1 METEKGTP
9 EKEEFVAFKEV
20 ASVARDWMVDFMF
33 RSLCYYFTNDQYNE
47 FAHTRGV
54 LQAIGLESSLK
65 SDQNEK
71 MQACLFLSRIME
83 GKNLDCQFEE
93 DEKITP
99 LESALSLWSLM
110 KNKQGDRKEGLHEE
124 IRMLMFVQ
132 AVAVSMEK
140 GQYKQAS
147 QVLDRLSEKHAMQE
161 SLKMKLSLIITKKD
175 TYHQF
180 LMAFSFDALLKK
192 VKIFIDSFLKD
203 HPSDFLL
210 KAATKVVMVCNEN
223 GIATQQSKENEE
235 CGTLQLESH
244 NPESN
249 EETQQS
255 TVPKAM
261 DENGNGQTE
270 VVMSPAASGKENQQQ
285 LRPKRKLFSMQEA
298 NPWKPGSTRKTVSNI
313 SYRLKG
319 KQSSLPVVSNDRESK
334 ICRKTEPR
342 RKQPWLW
349 EEDMELKV
357 GVKEFGEGHW
367 SKILQHYNFRGRTSV
382 MLKDRWR
389 TMKKLDL
396 VIAESD

>member
-1 METEKGTP
+1 MEIEKGTQ

-20 ASVARDWMVDFMF
+20 ASVARDWVVDFMF
-33 RSLCYYFTNDQYNE
+33 RSLCYYFTNDQYKD
-47 FAHTRGV
+47 FAHTRDV
-54 LQAIGLESSLK
+54 LQAIGLDSSLK
-65 SDQNEK
+65 SDQNK
-71 MQACLFLSRIME
+71 KFQTCLFLSRIME

-93 DEKITP
+93 DDKITP

-110 KNKQGDRKEGLHEE
+110 ENKQEGRKEGLYEE
-124 IRMLMFVQ
+124 IRMLIFVQ

-140 GQYKQAS
+140 GQYKKAS

-161 SLKMKLSLIITKKD
+161 SLKMKLSLIVTKKD

-223 GIATQQSKENEE
+223 GIETQQSKESEE
-235 CGTLQLESH
+235 CRTPPLESQK
-244 NPESN
+244 PESN

-255 TVPKAM
+255 TLPKAT
-261 DENGNGQTE
+261 DENG
-270 VVMSPAASGKENQQQ
+270 
-285 LRPKRKLFSMQEA
+285 PKRKLFSMQEA
-298 NPWKPGSTRKTVSNI
+298 NPWKPGSTRKAVANI
-313 SYRLKG
+313 SYQLKR

-334 ICRKTEPR
+334 ICQREPR

-357 GVKEFGEGHW
+357 GVKQFGEGHW
-367 SKILQHYNFRGRTSV
+367 SKILQHYNFKGRTSV

-396 VIAESD
+396 VIAESE

>member
-1 METEKGTP
+1 
-9 EKEEFVAFKEV
+9 
-20 ASVARDWMVDFMF
+20 
-33 RSLCYYFTNDQYNE
+33 
-47 FAHTRGV
+47 
-54 LQAIGLESSLK
+54 
-65 SDQNEK
+65 
-71 MQACLFLSRIME
+71 
-83 GKNLDCQFEE
+83 
-93 DEKITP
+93 
-99 LESALSLWSLM
+99 
-110 KNKQGDRKEGLHEE
+110 
-124 IRMLMFVQ
+124 
-132 AVAVSMEK
+132 
-140 GQYKQAS
+140 
-147 QVLDRLSEKHAMQE
+147 
-161 SLKMKLSLIITKKD
+161 MKLSLIITKKD

-210 KAATKVVMVCNEN
+210 KVATKVVMVCNEN

-244 NPESN
+244 NPERKGKS
-249 EETQQS
+249 
-255 TVPKAM
+255 
-261 DENGNGQTE
+261 
-270 VVMSPAASGKENQQQ
+270 AAVKVCVHSWDLGV
-285 LRPKRKLFSMQEA
+285 LFSMCMVPKRKLFSMQEA

-313 SYRLKG
+313 SYRLKV
-319 KQSSLPVVSNDRESK
+319 QDMSK
-334 ICRKTEPR
+334 NRTKKKTGIVFLFL
-342 RKQPWLW
+342 KPWLW

>member
-1 METEKGTP
+1 MEIEKGIR

-33 RSLCYYFTNDQYNE
+33 RSLCYYFTNDQYKD
-47 FAHTRGV
+47 FAHTRDV

-65 SDQNEK
+65 SDQNK
-71 MQACLFLSRIME
+71 KFQACLFLSRIME

-93 DEKITP
+93 DDKITP

-110 KNKQGDRKEGLHEE
+110 ENKQEGRKEGLYEE

-140 GQYKQAS
+140 GQYKKAS

-161 SLKMKLSLIITKKD
+161 SLKMKLSLIVTKKD

-223 GIATQQSKENEE
+223 GIETQQSKESEE
-235 CGTLQLESH
+235 YRIPPLESQK
-244 NPESN
+244 PESN
-249 EETQQS
+249 
-255 TVPKAM
+255 
-261 DENGNGQTE
+261 GQAE
-270 VVMSPAASGKENQQQ
+270 VVMSPAASGKENQRQ

-298 NPWKPGSTRKTVSNI
+298 NPWKPGSTRKAVANI
-313 SYRLKG
+313 SYQLKR

-334 ICRKTEPR
+334 ICQREPR

-357 GVKEFGEGHW
+357 GVKQFGEGHW
-367 SKILQHYNFRGRTSV
+367 SKILQHYNFKGRTSV

-396 VIAESD
+396 VIAESE